1 MSSKNETQ
9 AEFTSSLSLRTG
21 EHTWGS
27 ARRMTLLAA
36 IGEHG
41 SISAAAR
48 SIDISYK
55 AAWDAIDIMNNM
67 AGEPLVLRSTGG
79 HRGGGATLT
88 PKAQELLDLYQTY
101 DRLHQ
106 RFMARIGRLMPTAAT
121 QMELLQTMMLQ
132 TSARNQ
138 LPGIVTAVKTGA
150 VNDEIHLDIGQ
161 GQSVVASI
169 TRESTENLGIREG
182 QKVLAFLKASSIMI
196 GTTDTRT
203 SLSARNQ
210 LPGTITQVIPGAVNA
225 EVRLELPQ
233 GLALTATITLDSTQR
248 LQLEV
253 GQQAYALFKASSVM
267 IATV

>member
-1 MSSKNETQ
+1 MSSTHDTQ

-21 EHTWGS
+21 ENTWGS
-27 ARRMTLLAA
+27 ARRMALLAA
-36 IGEHG
+36 IGEQG

-48 SIDISYK
+48 SIGISYK

-88 PKAQELLDLYQTY
+88 PKAVELLDLYQTY

-121 QMELLQTMMLQ
+121 QMELLQTMMMQ

-138 LPGIVTAVKTGA
+138 LPGTVTAIKTGA

-169 TRESTENLGIREG
+169 TRESTENLGIRVG

-196 GTTDTRT
+196 GTTDTRGT
-203 SLSARNQ
+203 LSARNQ
-210 LPGTITQVIPGAVNA
+210 LLGTITQVIPGAVNA

-248 LQLEV
+248 LHLEA